1 MKPIVSA
8 ITAGT
13 SALLIEIM
21 AVLYHA
27 SDIGNLL
34 YGFSRTLVLAI
45 IFIASFPISAI
56 LAACEY
62 SGILHYY
69 NMTSFGAIVA
79 GLIGPIFWGSMAYL
93 IHRHLRRCSAKG
105 KKAAAIISVGFL
117 AIMAGAL
124 FLLYQSLNVPELS
137 KRPPILFPPQD
148 RWPPDVKAAFTH
160 FKALKGKWRGDQEQ
174 SIVQFSMLCEY
185 KQNPDYG
192 EYKSAPLTR
201 KDILTL
207 LGPPEHE
214 SKYCYSYKTERRGCS
229 VSYLTIFFN
238 RGKACLIGS
247 GSGLT
252 SNATEEELII
262 PPDEN
267 ETEQAG
273 PGYPPQGVGSPDP

>member
-27 SDIGNLL
+27 SDIGNFL
-34 YGFSRTLVLAI
+34 YGFSRTVVLAI

-69 NMTSFGAIVA
+69 NMSSFGAIGA

-93 IHRHLRRCSAKG
+93 IHRHLKRCSAKELKG
-105 KKAAAIISVGFL
+105 AAIISLGILVIL
-117 AIMAGAL
+117 ASAIL
-124 FLLYQSLNVPELS
+124 WLYHSSNVPEHS

-148 RWPPDVKAAFTH
+148 DWPPEVIAAFTQ
-160 FKALKGKWRGDQEQ
+160 FKEQKGKWREKQELA
-174 SIVQFSMLCEY
+174 IVRFAMRYEHRWNVEY
-185 KQNPDYG
+185 KGEDY
-192 EYKSAPLTR
+192 APLTR
-201 KDILTL
+201 KDIISL
-207 LGPPEHE
+207 LGSPDSE
-214 SKYCYSYKTERRGCS
+214 SKYLYSYQTARAGCS
-229 VSYLTIFFN
+229 VSYLDVFFN
-238 RGKACLIGS
+238 KGKACTIGS
-247 GSGLT
+247 GVGLT
-252 SNATEEELII
+252 SNATEDELMV
-262 PPDEN
+262 PPDDN

-273 PGYPPQGVGSPDP
+273 PAYPPQGVGSADP

>member
-27 SDIGNLL
+27 SDIGNFL

-45 IFIASFPISAI
+45 VFIASFPISAI

-79 GLIGPIFWGSMAYL
+79 GLIGPIFWGSMVYF

-105 KKAAAIISVGFL
+105 KKAAAIISVGIL

-124 FLLYQSLNVPELS
+124 FLLYQSSNMPELS
-137 KRPPILFPPQD
+137 KMPPILFPPKD
-148 RWPPDVKAAFTH
+148 RWPPDVMATFLQ
-160 FKALKGKWRGDQEQ
+160 FKDQKGKWREKQEQ
-174 SIVQFSMLCEY
+174 TIVLFAMRYEHRWNIEVEEDNY
-185 KQNPDYG
+185 
-192 EYKSAPLTR
+192 APLTR
-201 KDILTL
+201 KDILAL
-207 LGPPEHE
+207 LGPPDYE
-214 SKYCYSYKTERRGCS
+214 SKHLYSYNTARQGCS

-238 RGKACLIGS
+238 RGKACFFGS
-247 GSGLT
+247 GAGLT
-252 SNATEEELII
+252 SNATKEELII

-267 ETEQAG
+267 ETEQSV
-273 PGYPPQGVGSPDP
+273 PGYPPQGVGSPEP